1 MRPEWQS
8 LRLAFADF
16 VPHRTEAP
24 LNLARLRRLGIVAI
38 GPAFTADIALGGVS
52 FYG

>member
-1 MRPEWQS
+1 MQPEWQS

-16 VPHRTEAP
+16 VPHRTGVS
-24 LNLARLRRLGIVAI
+24 LNLEHLRRLGIVAI
-38 GPAFTADIALGGVS
+38 GRAFTANLALGGVR